1 MVNENL
7 SVCNIKILLIFVFS
21 TLSTFNHASSVYYGP
36 PLKVNAQLGVM
47 NEKEEKLPKNTKS
60 IVEWNSQVI
69 YKPMSPLEKDL
80 KNILDSYWN
89 ETDDKND
96 RNEYTSE
103 LPTKI
108 MQIKNEYTNSILDS
122 YIKHKEDTTEKIYN
136 DRVHLETNLVGYNKV
151 KTEKDKNENDID
163 RKFVNRSSIITKANF
178 SYYHPIHKKYYNL
191 SSTDVPSPVSL
202 QHDGSTTSSMH
213 LKTNYI
219 PNSSSTFIEKKN
231 FHNQI
236 KNHNEDLAIKLGG
249 NTDASKLPYK
259 TTQIPF
265 KPTGAPNS
273 PLNSLSFYPTKKNI
287 NYSIKPASF
296 GPQKPL
302 FGHDPSI
309 FQSFTKKSNHRIP
322 HKVTHK
328 LQQNSLGSSTPS
340 QLNQYVGFNKPSKP
354 QVHSNISPTGHIPS
368 NNHPP
373 YWSHISNY
381 PHDTLINNI
390 PNTTPPASYKPIFL
404 QTSKPAKPVPIK
416 NNFSY
421 KPTSTTSSHGIEINK
436 PTSIVLSNKP
446 IYKPTY
452 RPVVVEQEPQLVL
465 ETPSLIE
472 EIVLPQEVVVPQEL
486 VVFDEPVTVA
496 HEQVTD
502 PATIPINS
510 LQDVDRL
517 LILVMEE
524 FVGLYEHVIS
534 PFVNEMGNLLFG
546 KSGENPISLFI
557 IFGLPILTAALSAI
571 GVGTVAI
578 VAAAWLFPL
587 ISLLFVPQLQ

>member
-1 MVNENL
+1 
-7 SVCNIKILLIFVFS
+7 
-21 TLSTFNHASSVYYGP
+21 
-36 PLKVNAQLGVM
+36 
-47 NEKEEKLPKNTKS
+47 
-60 IVEWNSQVI
+60 
-69 YKPMSPLEKDL
+69 
-80 KNILDSYWN
+80 
-89 ETDDKND
+89 
-96 RNEYTSE
+96 
-103 LPTKI
+103 
-108 MQIKNEYTNSILDS
+108 MQIKNDYTNSILDS
-122 YIKHKEDTTEKIYN
+122 YIKHKEDTTEKTYK
-136 DRVHLETNLVGYNKV
+136 DRVHLETNLGGHI
-151 KTEKDKNENDID
+151 TEKDKNEYDID
-163 RKFVNRSSIITKANF
+163 RQFVNRSSIITKANF

-202 QHDGSTTSSMH
+202 QHDGKTSSMH
-213 LKTNYI
+213 LKTDYKSNG
-219 PNSSSTFIEKKN
+219 SSTFLKKPN
-231 FHNQI
+231 SHDQI
-236 KNHNEDLAIKLGG
+236 KNDNDHSAIKHGKNNG
-249 NTDASKLPYK
+249 KSPYK

-265 KPTGAPNS
+265 KPTGAPNN
-273 PLNSLSFYPTKKNI
+273 PVNLISFYPTKKNI
-287 NYSIKPASF
+287 TYSIKPASF

-309 FQSFTKKSNHRIP
+309 FQSFTKKSNYRSP

-328 LQQNSLGSSTPS
+328 LHQNGLTSSSPS
-340 QLNQYVGFNKPSKP
+340 HTNQYVGFDKPSKP

-373 YWSHISNY
+373 YWSHIVNH
-381 PHDTLINNI
+381 PHSSLSNNI
-390 PNTTPPASYKPIFL
+390 PNTTPPESYKPIFI
-404 QTSKPAKPVPIK
+404 QTSKPAKPIPIK

-421 KPTSTTSSHGIEINK
+421 KPTSTTSSQGIEINK
-436 PTSIVLSNKP
+436 PSNIEQSNKP
-446 IYKPTY
+446 VYKPTY
-452 RPVVVEQEPQLVL
+452 RPVVVEPEHQLVL
-465 ETPSLIE
+465 ETPTLIE
-472 EIVLPQEVVVPQEL
+472 EIVLPQEVVIPQEV

-524 FVGLYEHVIS
+524 LVGLYEHVIS

-587 ISLLFVPQLQ
+587 ISLFFVPQLQ